1 MELNFDEQQQDPYAR
16 TMMPQRAG
24 WISHLRVARP
34 NDFTPA
40 PPELHQTIIPQAV
53 SATVTSST
61 MPQACAGM
69 GLMTNPAAMK
79 PAVPAAGGSLAGL
92 SGASLASMAT
102 LHGGAG
108 LLNAAG
114 QNQFAGQLGGA
125 LGGQN
130 ALAASRRARRLHIG
144 NLPQGV
150 GLDAQM
156 LKQFF
161 NAALVSASLH
171 DTSKEGDPVLDTM
184 IAGEGRPTRL
194 ERSSP

>member
-1 MELNFDEQQQDPYAR
+1 
-16 TMMPQRAG
+16 
-24 WISHLRVARP
+24 
-34 NDFTPA
+34 
-40 PPELHQTIIPQAV
+40 
-53 SATVTSST
+53 
-61 MPQACAGM
+61 
-69 GLMTNPAAMK
+69 MTNPAAMK

-184 IAGEGRPTRL
+184 IAGEGSADAPRTQRTVAPHTPHAPLLPLQASLGSSSSAQSPRRSRASRSTASSSAASSCGSSGRATTRRCPTRCM
-194 ERSSP
+194 RN